1 MLNKLTI
8 TIGYDCYTD
17 HMTQTRTYS
26 PPSIEAAK
34 ILGGR
39 IRLARQER
47 RWTSE
52 DLAERL
58 GVTRNTVRKIERA
71 AMTVALGTALEAAA
85 LLNVPLFDESSSV
98 RGRELMRIQH
108 TLSLLPARV
117 DKLPDVDDDF

>member
-1 MLNKLTI
+1 MA
-8 TIGYDCYTD
+8 
-17 HMTQTRTYS
+17 QTRTYS
-26 PPSIEAAK
+26 PPAIEAAK

-58 GVTRNTVRKIERA
+58 GVTRNTVRKVERG

-85 LLNVPLFDESSSV
+85 LLNVPLFDESASV

>member
-1 MLNKLTI
+1 MLNKLI
-8 TIGYDCYTD
+8 RTIGYACYTD

-26 PPSIEAAK
+26 PPAIEAAK

-58 GVTRNTVRKIERA
+58 GVTRNTVRKVERG